1 MKMIACDQHDF
12 IEIAC
17 MYHLK
22 VVLKLKTGNEVI
34 GIAQDTI
41 LNDERDECVKV
52 LKDNQTYEAIM
63 LSHISTMR
71 AVTSNPHFDYVN
83 FDLFSHRVTLVTL

>member
-1 MKMIACDQHDF
+1 MIACDQHDF

-22 VVLKLKTGNEVI
+22 VVLKLKTGDEI
-34 GIAQDTI
+34 TGIAQDTI
-41 LNDERDECVKV
+41 LNDERDECITLLRKNN
-52 LKDNQTYEAIM
+52 KSSKAIA

-71 AVTSNPHFDYVN
+71 AINQNPHFDYVKFN
-83 FDLFSHRVTLVTL
+83 

>member
-1 MKMIACDQHDF
+1 MIACDQHDF

-22 VVLKLKTGNEVI
+22 VVLKLKTGEEII

-41 LNDERDECVKV
+41 LNDERDECIK
-52 LKDNQTYEAIM
+52 LLRDNQTSEAIA
-63 LSHISTMR
+63 LSHISIMR
-71 AVTSNPHFDYVN
+71 AINKNPHFDCVK
-83 FDLFSHRVTLVTL
+83 FD